1 MDNFKIIYKI
11 LKFLEGSLDFE
22 QTDVA
27 AISHQRLGITKER
40 WEQLLIMLQDGGYIT
55 GIVTAQSLAEDKRH
69 IAEPIQP
76 VITLKGL
83 EYLAENTL
91 LKRAAGMLKGA
102 KDMIPGA

>member
-11 LKFLEGSLDFE
+11 LRFLEGSLDFE

-27 AISHQRLGITKER
+27 AISYQRLGISKER
-40 WEQLLIMLQDGGYIT
+40 WEQFLIMLQDSGYIT

-83 EYLAENTL
+83 EYLVENTL
-91 LKRAAGMLKGA
+91 LKKASGLLKGA
-102 KDMIPGA
+102 KDVIPGA